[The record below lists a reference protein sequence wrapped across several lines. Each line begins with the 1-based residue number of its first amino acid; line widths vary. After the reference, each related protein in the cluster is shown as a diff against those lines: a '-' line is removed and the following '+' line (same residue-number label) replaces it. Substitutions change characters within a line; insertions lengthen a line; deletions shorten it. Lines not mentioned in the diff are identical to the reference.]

1 MCPPALAIASMAV
14 SAIGT
19 GVRALQAASAARFQG
34 KVAEQQARQAS
45 EASHEASETGRQDA
59 LKLYRKIGDA
69 QGRQQ
74 ASAAARGV
82 DLGYG
87 STLDAAR
94 DIASLGNAEVQ
105 SLYDQTGRA
114 VRGLDI
120 DANNYRTNAVAARR
134 QASNALINGAFDVG
148 NSILGNLTQDA
159 KGKIRLA
166 KAPTSQA

>member
-19 GVRALQAASAARFQG
+19 GVKALQAASAARFQG

-45 EASHEASETGRQDA
+45 QAAHDAAETGRQDA
-59 LKLYRKIGDA
+59 LALYRKIGAA

-87 STLDAAR
+87 SALDAAR
-94 DIASLGNAEVQ
+94 DVAMLGDADVH
-105 SLYDQTGRA
+105 SLYDQTGRT
-114 VRGLDI
+114 VQGFDL
-120 DANNYRTNAVAARR
+120 NAAGHRA
-134 QASNALINGAFDVG
+134 NALAQRQEATARLVNGAFDVG
-148 NSILGNLTQDA
+148 NSILGDLQQD
-159 KGKIRLA
+159 GRKISFKKR
-166 KAPTSQA
+166 